1 MSIEHVSRFAV
12 LVTLLA
18 AACGGNEYAPPPPPK
33 VTAALPVSRSVTRY
47 AEYTGT
53 TRAIESVQV
62 RARVKGFLLAM
73 HFQAGDFVEQGAL
86 LFTIDPE
93 PFEIALSAAAA
104 AVKSNEAELALATTE
119 YQRTRKMF
127 KQNATSEIKLIQM
140 RAKRDKADAELA
152 ASKADV
158 KSAEL
163 DLDYASVSAPISG
176 RVGRH
181 EVDMGNLVGAEE
193 ATLLTTMVSYTP
205 LYVYF
210 HISERALLS
219 LQKVSERDR
228 VAAGESWENRPP
240 TPLQVGRSNDAG
252 YPHEGVIDFT
262 ALEVD
267 PDTGTFEVR
276 GVLPNEGELDGV
288 IIPGT
293 FVRVRIPISFDE
305 DALLVNERALGADQT
320 GRFVLIVNDEGIV
333 EHRRVEVGPIV
344 DGYRVIESGLEP
356 NEWVIVNGIQ
366 KARPG
371 SHVDATRTEETAGD
385 EQSAAG
391 PSEPARLIAAHSAPA
406 ADPASAIAAAE

>member
-1 MSIEHVSRFAV
+1 MSIQHVSRFGV
-12 LVTLLA
+12 LVALLA
-18 AACGGNEYAPPPPPK
+18 AACGGNEYAPPPAPK

-53 TRAIESVQV
+53 TRAVESVQV
-62 RARVKGFLLAM
+62 RARVKGFLLEM
-73 HFQAGDFVEQGAL
+73 HFQAGDFVQQGAP

-104 AVKSNEAELALATTE
+104 EVKSNEAELELAKTE
-119 YQRTRKMF
+119 YDRTHKMF

-140 RAKRDKADAELA
+140 RAKRDKAEAALS
-152 ASKADV
+152 ASKADA
-158 KSAEL
+158 KSAQL
-163 DLDYASVSAPISG
+163 DLDYASVVAPISG

-219 LQKVSERDR
+219 LQKISQKNR
-228 VAAGESWENRPP
+228 AAQGESWANRPA

-252 YPHEGVIDFT
+252 YPFEGLIDFT
-262 ALEVD
+262 ALQVD
-267 PDTGTFEVR
+267 ADTGTFEVR
-276 GVLPNEGELDGV
+276 GVIPNEGDLDRV

-293 FVRVRIPISFDE
+293 FVRVRIPISLDE

-320 GRFVLIVNDEGIV
+320 GRFVLVVNDEDVV

-366 KARPG
+366 RARPG
-371 SHVDATRTEETAGD
+371 AHVDATRTEETGGD
-385 EQSAAG
+385 EQSADR
-391 PSEPARLIAAHSAPA
+391 PHEPERLIAVRSAPA
-406 ADPASAIAAAE
+406 ADSTPMIDPAE